1 VGSSHTVHQ
10 MSGWQGSGARGQR
23 QGLGHLKPVE
33 RRTYGKAGMIKREP
47 AGDFSWLTD
56 NLLHTAVALSQTA
69 SVQVPA
75 MALLG

>member
-1 VGSSHTVHQ
+1 
-10 MSGWQGSGARGQR
+10 
-23 QGLGHLKPVE
+23 LGHLKPVE